1 MSYMNKVMIF
11 LSWSIDAI
19 NKGRYLVVQSRT
31 KKTSLFHIKIIIL
44 DWTNPLKEWAEYTI
58 EYLMDNQE
66 NDWKIPLIKNVIVV
80 DDFWLVP

>member
-1 MSYMNKVMIF
+1 MNQEQRYPISQYWNIDFSF
-11 LSWSIDAI
+11 L
-19 NKGRYLVVQSRT
+19 QSRT

-80 DDFWLVP
+80 DDFWLVL

>member
-1 MSYMNKVMIF
+1 M
-11 LSWSIDAI
+11 
-19 NKGRYLVVQSRT
+19 
-31 KKTSLFHIKIIIL
+31 
-44 DWTNPLKEWAEYTI
+44 KEWAEYTI

>member
-1 MSYMNKVMIF
+1 MILLCIF
-11 LSWSIDAI
+11 LVRFLYLSQDAI
-19 NKGRYLVVQSRT
+19 IQSRT